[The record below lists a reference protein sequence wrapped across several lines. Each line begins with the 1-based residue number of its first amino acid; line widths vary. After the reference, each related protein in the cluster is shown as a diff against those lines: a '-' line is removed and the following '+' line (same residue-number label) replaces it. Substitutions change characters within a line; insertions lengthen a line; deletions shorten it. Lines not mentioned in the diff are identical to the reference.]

1 MVIEV
6 PGAMAAIVSDRVGDA
21 IDFAHDPRTIGDLDV
36 QLIGAQIGQAVEGLA
51 WTSTKWGMRDPSVVV
66 EATRH
71 ILIASLVSREYTLAL
86 FLGARSN
93 LARALS
99 TFRNN
104 RARLATLLAI

>member
-1 MVIEV
+1 
-6 PGAMAAIVSDRVGDA
+6 
-21 IDFAHDPRTIGDLDV
+21 
-36 QLIGAQIGQAVEGLA
+36 
-51 WTSTKWGMRDPSVVV
+51 
-66 EATRH
+66 
-71 ILIASLVSREYTLAL
+71 LIASLVSREYTLAL